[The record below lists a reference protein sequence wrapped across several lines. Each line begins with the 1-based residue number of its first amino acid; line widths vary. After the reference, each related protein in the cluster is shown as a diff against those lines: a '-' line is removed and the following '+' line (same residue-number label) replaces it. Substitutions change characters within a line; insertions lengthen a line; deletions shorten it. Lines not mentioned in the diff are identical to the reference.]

1 MSVKQENRYRRSV
14 IESGR
19 LLEDRT
25 REMEALHWPRGKRP
39 ARRDVEVQTASRLE
53 ARRWMRAVAED
64 YDTATEL
71 AEAAGAAFRLPGR
84 GLDDETHWVWDEA
97 LVAVYGS

>member
-19 LLEDRT
+19 LREDRI

-53 ARRWMRAVAED
+53 VRRWMRAVAED

-97 LVAVYGS
+97 LVAVHGF